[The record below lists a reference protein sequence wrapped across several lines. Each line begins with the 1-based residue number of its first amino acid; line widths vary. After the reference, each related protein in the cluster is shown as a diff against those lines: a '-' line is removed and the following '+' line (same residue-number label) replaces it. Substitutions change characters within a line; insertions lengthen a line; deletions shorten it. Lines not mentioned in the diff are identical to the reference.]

1 MACPLVGFFMRK
13 VILYILLLCFVMGC
27 STKYERHAGHFVK
40 KAELAARSDLRAAR
54 ALLDSVRYPE
64 VLQGSMVARYCLL
77 GGMLSDSLHTP
88 LPFIDDLD
96 RAWYYL
102 DEHGTAGEQIRISR
116 YYGQALMREGLAD
129 PALNVFLKMR
139 DISLARKDY
148 TSAAWAC
155 SYLGDI
161 SHQVADYALSKAYY
175 LKAAAYFQY
184 GKDERLWGLTL
195 KNVGREYAALDS
207 FDLALDYMLRAD
219 SVIRMVGDSADW
231 STIYNGIGNVYA
243 MQNKFDL
250 AKPYFVQSI
259 AYEPDNSAPTYFALG
274 SVYLA
279 LDSLEQA
286 AICFREAQAPT
297 SNPDTHTELLY
308 HYSLLEEKK
317 GNIASALSYM
327 RQYVD
332 SSEADVLAMK
342 HANLIQV
349 QTLFDRKQMA
359 QENVLLQK
367 GKILLQRLLIGSLLG
382 VLLVVI
388 GYQHRMNQKNR
399 RIMRQ
404 AEELHESR
412 NNLHRQELALKQ
424 LAGQLEAHQQYSREQ
439 LRQKQRE
446 YDQKADEVNRL
457 RELYARQRTVILTDS
472 ALYKKIKK
480 LAVSAKA
487 DREELLTDKEWNALY
502 RLVDAV
508 CPPLAGVLD
517 AAGIT
522 PAEKNY
528 CYLAFFR
535 LDAKQEAILLHVSA
549 DTPHKNHTRIRQKLH
564 ITGSGASLYDYFMQ
578 LS

>member
-1 MACPLVGFFMRK
+1 
-13 VILYILLLCFVMGC
+13 MGC
-27 STKYERHAGHFVK
+27 STKYERIAGHFVE
-40 KAELAARSDLRAAR
+40 KAEQTAKSDLRVAY

-64 VLQGSMVARYCLL
+64 VLQEDMVARYCLL

-102 DEHGTAGEQIRISR
+102 NEHGTAEEQIRIGR
-116 YYGQALMREGLAD
+116 YYGQALMDEGLLE
-129 PALNVFLKMR
+129 PALNVFSKVLDK
-139 DISLARKDY
+139 SLAREDY
-148 TSAAWAC
+148 ASAAWAC
-155 SYLGDI
+155 SYMGDI
-161 SHQVADYALSKAYY
+161 SHHIADYALSKTYY
-175 LKAAAYFQY
+175 LQAAAYFQRS
-184 GKDERLWGLTL
+184 KDPKHWGLTL

-207 FDLALDYMLRAD
+207 FGLALEYMLRAD
-219 SVIRMVGDSADW
+219 SVIRIVGDSADW
-231 STIYNGIGNVYA
+231 STIYNGIGNVY
-243 MQNKFDL
+243 FRSGRYDL
-250 AKPYFVQSI
+250 AKSYFYKSI

-286 AICFREAQAPT
+286 AMCFREAQAPT

-342 HANLIQV
+342 HTNLIQAK
-349 QTLFDRKQMA
+349 TLFDRKQMA

-367 GKILLQRLLIGSLLG
+367 GKILLRRLLIGSLLG
-382 VLLVVI
+382 ILLIIVF
-388 GYQHRMNQKNR
+388 YQHRMNLKNR

-404 AEELHESR
+404 AEALYESQ
-412 NNLHRQELALKQ
+412 NNLHRQELALKR

-439 LRQKQRE
+439 LMQKQRE
-446 YDQKADEVNRL
+446 YDKKADEVSRL
-457 RELYARQRTVILTDS
+457 REWYTRQRTAILTDS

-480 LAVSAKA
+480 LAASTKA
-487 DREELLTDKEWNALY
+487 GQEELLTDKEWNALY

-508 CPPLAGVLD
+508 CPPLSGVLD
-517 AAGIT
+517 AVGIT
-522 PAEKNY
+522 PAEKKY

-564 ITGSGASLYDYFMQ
+564 IAGSGGSLYDYFMQ
-578 LS
+578 LC

>member
-1 MACPLVGFFMRK
+1 
-13 VILYILLLCFVMGC
+13 
-27 STKYERHAGHFVK
+27 
-40 KAELAARSDLRAAR
+40 
-54 ALLDSVRYPE
+54 
-64 VLQGSMVARYCLL
+64 MVARYCLL

-102 DEHGTAGEQIRISR
+102 NEHGTAEEQIRIGR
-116 YYGQALMREGLAD
+116 YYGLALMHEGLLE
-129 PALNVFLKMR
+129 PALSVFSKMR
-139 DISLARKDY
+139 DKSLALKDY
-148 TSAAWAC
+148 ASAAWSC
-155 SYLGDI
+155 SYMGDI
-161 SHQVADYALSKAYY
+161 SHQIADYALSKTYY
-175 LKAAAYFQY
+175 LQAAAYFQHSED
-184 GKDERLWGLTL
+184 KRHWGLTL

-207 FDLALDYMLRAD
+207 FGLALEYMLRAD

-231 STIYNGIGNVYA
+231 STIYNGIGNVY
-243 MQNKFDL
+243 FRSGRYDL
-250 AKPYFVQSI
+250 AKSYFYKSI
-259 AYEPDNSAPTYFALG
+259 AYEPDNSAPTYCALG
-274 SVYLA
+274 RLYLQ

-286 AICFREAQAPT
+286 AMCFREAQAPT
-297 SNPDTHTELLY
+297 LNPDTHTELLY

-342 HANLIQV
+342 HTNLIQAK
-349 QTLFDRKQMA
+349 TLFDRKQMA

-367 GKILLQRLLIGSLLG
+367 GKILLRRLLIGSLLG
-382 VLLVVI
+382 ILLIIVF
-388 GYQHRMNQKNR
+388 YQHRMNLKNR

-404 AEELHESR
+404 AEALYESQ
-412 NNLHRQELALKQ
+412 NNLHRQELALKR

-439 LRQKQRE
+439 LMQKQRE
-446 YDQKADEVNRL
+446 YDKKADEVSRL
-457 RELYARQRTVILTDS
+457 REWYTRQRTAILTDS

-480 LAVSAKA
+480 LAASTKA
-487 DREELLTDKEWNALY
+487 GQEELLTDKEWNALY

-508 CPPLAGVLD
+508 CPPLSGVLD
-517 AAGIT
+517 AVGIT
-522 PAEKNY
+522 PAEKKY

-564 ITGSGASLYDYFMQ
+564 IAGSGGSLYDYFMQ
-578 LS
+578 LC

>member
-1 MACPLVGFFMRK
+1 
-13 VILYILLLCFVMGC
+13 
-27 STKYERHAGHFVK
+27 
-40 KAELAARSDLRAAR
+40 
-54 ALLDSVRYPE
+54 
-64 VLQGSMVARYCLL
+64 
-77 GGMLSDSLHTP
+77 
-88 LPFIDDLD
+88 
-96 RAWYYL
+96 
-102 DEHGTAGEQIRISR
+102 
-116 YYGQALMREGLAD
+116 
-129 PALNVFLKMR
+129 
-139 DISLARKDY
+139 
-148 TSAAWAC
+148 
-155 SYLGDI
+155 
-161 SHQVADYALSKAYY
+161 
-175 LKAAAYFQY
+175 
-184 GKDERLWGLTL
+184 
-195 KNVGREYAALDS
+195 
-207 FDLALDYMLRAD
+207 
-219 SVIRMVGDSADW
+219 
-231 STIYNGIGNVYA
+231 
-243 MQNKFDL
+243 
-250 AKPYFVQSI
+250 
-259 AYEPDNSAPTYFALG
+259 
-274 SVYLA
+274 
-279 LDSLEQA
+279 
-286 AICFREAQAPT
+286 
-297 SNPDTHTELLY
+297 
-308 HYSLLEEKK
+308 
-317 GNIASALSYM
+317 
-327 RQYVD
+327 
-332 SSEADVLAMK
+332 MK

-487 DREELLTDKEWNALY
+487 DREELLTDKEWNALC

-522 PAEKNY
+522 PAEKKY

-535 LDAKQEAILLHVSA
+535 LEAKQEAVLLHVSA